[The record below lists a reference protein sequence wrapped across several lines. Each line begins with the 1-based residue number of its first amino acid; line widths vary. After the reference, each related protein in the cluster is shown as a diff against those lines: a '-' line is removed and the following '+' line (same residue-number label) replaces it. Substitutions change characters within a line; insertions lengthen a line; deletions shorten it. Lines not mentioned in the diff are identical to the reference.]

1 MRSEE
6 GEDGEDGD
14 VDEVDAME
22 FREEGFGEESKMD
35 EVGERLIK
43 DVCVRGERVKGERP
57 IMEAKKK
64 EGREKG
70 SSASEPLVSIA
81 NGSRRVALIPTFD
94 ELT

>member
-57 IMEAKKK
+57 IMEAKK
-64 EGREKG
+64 GRKRKG
-70 SSASEPLVSIA
+70 KLSFRAL
-81 NGSRRVALIPTFD
+81 GFDRRRLSTRRPDPYF
-94 ELT
+94 